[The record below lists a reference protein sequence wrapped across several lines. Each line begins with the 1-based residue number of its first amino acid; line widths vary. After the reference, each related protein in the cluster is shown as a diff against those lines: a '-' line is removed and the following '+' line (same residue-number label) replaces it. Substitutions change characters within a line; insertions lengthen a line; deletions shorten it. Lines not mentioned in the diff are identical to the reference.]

1 MTLLRQLR
9 WIVLPAVLGGCSLL
23 QPPPPAPPPAPPPL
37 PPPLATTQFTLD
49 PASNLVGE
57 LQVMQAKD
65 KDTFI
70 DIAQAYD
77 LGYDEL
83 VEANPG
89 IDPWMPKAGTDII
102 LPSRF
107 ILPEAPREGIVLNV
121 ASKRLFYFPK
131 ATKGAPAVVHT
142 FPISIGREGWA
153 TPLGKTRVVSKKKD
167 PVWRVPASIRKEHAE
182 NGDPLPAVVPPGPD
196 NPLGAYAMRLAL
208 PGDYLIHGTNKPA
221 GVGMRVSH
229 GCIRMNPEDIDWLF
243 PQVPV
248 GLPVH
253 IVNQPLLIGA
263 AGGDLYVEAHPALE
277 EDKAKHVD
285 ALRRNLQKRLAK
297 AGRPLTEIDSA
308 RLASIT
314 TDRRGIPVS
323 VMAQGPDQAAT
334 VAAARRV
341 ANVVT
346 YDWFNETP
354 AEEPP
359 AAQPAPAA
367 GKPSAKAAGSK
378 PAASKPAAAKPA
390 ASTPATARPAAR
402 TGSTATP

>member
-1 MTLLRQLR
+1 MSLLRKLR
-9 WIVLPAVLGGCSLL
+9 WIVLPAVLGGCTLL
-23 QPPPPAPPPAPPPL
+23 QAPPPTPPPAPPPL
-37 PPPLATTQFTLD
+37 PPPLATTHFTLD

-89 IDPWMPKAGTDII
+89 IDPWLPKAGTDII

-107 ILPEAPREGIVLNV
+107 VLPDAPREGIVLNV

-196 NPLGAYAMRLAL
+196 NPLGAYAMRLGVS
-208 PGDYLIHGTNKPA
+208 GDYLIHGTNKPA

-229 GCIRMNPEDIDWLF
+229 GCIRMNPEDIEWLF

-253 IVNQPLLIGA
+253 IVNQPILIGTV
-263 AGGDLYVEAHPALE
+263 GSDFYVEAHPALE
-277 EDKAKHVD
+277 EDKAKHAD

-297 AGRPLTEIDSA
+297 AGRPLTDIDSA
-308 RLASIT
+308 RMAGIAN
-314 TDRRGIPVS
+314 DRRGIPVS
-323 VMAQGPDQAAT
+323 VMVQGPDHAAT

-346 YDWFNETP
+346 YDWFDAAPAETP
-354 AEEPP
+354 AV
-359 AAQPAPAA
+359 ATPAPAA
-367 GKPSAKAAGSK
+367 GKPARKPAESK
-378 PAASKPAAAKPA
+378 PVASNPAAAKPA
-390 ASTPATARPAAR
+390 ASKPVTVKPATPA
-402 TGSTATP
+402 SSATP